1 MKSSSSENVRLA
13 FAHRFLSWKW
23 VGDSASILVGET
35 EISLSLPVTNLV
47 PPQLMTLL
55 LREQVIG
62 SLISACPLN
71 VHVLLTLP
79 EDVQSG
85 RAVFLLKVSLPFIN
99 VLTAILT

>member
-1 MKSSSSENVRLA
+1 MIPSRSDSVKSSSSEIVRLA
-13 FAHRFLSWKW
+13 FAHRFFSWKW

-47 PPQLMTLL
+47 PPQLMILL

-79 EDVQSG
+79 EDV
-85 RAVFLLKVSLPFIN
+85 RHVLFIFMVLLN
-99 VLTAILT
+99 